1 MAFPLYSMVE
11 VIQLITPE
19 RHVTGNEGLVRQPR
33 VGDMACIVDIL
44 SDKEN
49 EEAYIVENV
58 DESAFTIWLA
68 DFKHGELRF
77 ISSP

>member
-33 VGDMACIVDIL
+33 VGDMAFEDYYKLGL
-44 SDKEN
+44 SYEQLKE
-49 EEAYIVENV
+49 
-58 DESAFTIWLA
+58 DGLA
-68 DFKHGELRF
+68 LRRRK
-77 ISSP
+77 PER